1 MNFTDF
7 GYSFFMEDFKIKN
20 KTFGSLYFFWSFQ
33 QLRLLVNK
41 SLREGLN
48 EKKKFSFGH
57 CPNDGGGGATPC
69 PNFLALFLEVHFWSI
84 KRVRGKTDCI

>member
-1 MNFTDF
+1 
-7 GYSFFMEDFKIKN
+7 MEDFKIKN

-48 EKKKFSFGH
+48 EKKNVFFRALPEL
-57 CPNDGGGGATPC
+57 PNP
-69 PNFLALFLEVHFWSI
+69 PPPP
-84 KRVRGKTDCI
+84 